1 VTITAGHVAALRAAL
16 AADAA
21 GFERLAGQSGSAHG
35 EEFPG
40 LMAMAFIAAVRHRFP
55 AGWSAADVITF
66 VGQVRAENSGHL
78 ALSPTLAEQLILSAL
93 RNVPLRGQPDENAT
107 AYAQFV
113 LLRELISDLDG
124 DQLSA
129 LLAGARDDAERVGRP
144 ARPASR

>member
-16 AADAA
+16 AGDAA
-21 GFERLAGQSGSAHG
+21 GFEWLAGQSGSAHG

-40 LMAMAFIAAVRHRFP
+40 LMTMAFVAAVRRRFP

-66 VGQVRAENSGHL
+66 VGRVRAGESGQL

-93 RNVPLRGQPDENAT
+93 RSVPLRGQPDETAT
-107 AYAQFV
+107 ACTQFV
-113 LLRELISDLDG
+113 LLRELVSDLDG
-124 DQLSA
+124 DQLST